1 MLFCFVGNTFRK
13 SDSCE
18 CGLCGLGVVGG
29 EGAGREKE
37 KEEEEEE
44 GEEKEEEE
52 EGELGR
58 EGGRQDLICQED
70 YRLSSQKLLVWSCI
84 YSVQY
89 DSHTE
94 KCGHN

>member
-13 SDSCE
+13 SDSCV
-18 CGLCGLGVVGG
+18 CVCVWGLCGLGAAGG
-29 EGAGREKE
+29 EGAGREKK

-44 GEEKEEEE
+44 EEKEEEE

-70 YRLSSQKLLVWSCI
+70 YRLSSQKLLV
-84 YSVQY
+84 
-89 DSHTE
+89 
-94 KCGHN
+94 